1 MWKCLKRPL
10 WLCSTSRKVRK
21 NTENRNRTLQQE
33 KEKKCHVSVS
43 NVEVPLEAVMAMLNV
58 EKRKR
63 IVRIGIVH
71 YKKEKR
77 KSHAFA
83 SNVEVPGEAFMAML
97 IVEKRQQEL

>member
-1 MWKCLKRPL
+1 
-10 WLCSTSRKVRK
+10 
-21 NTENRNRTLQQE
+21 
-33 KEKKCHVSVS
+33 
-43 NVEVPLEAVMAMLNV
+43 MAMLNV